1 MSYEI
6 IYDKQFIKVQSPKGV
21 DGSTK
26 DMFIPMVLAGSNNC
40 YEWSP
45 NGKERRARSWFPWT
59 LDVGLMG
66 EEFQFLG
73 YWNESRNE
81 IIKRNEARERDEWYD
96 QYDDKSFGYWTGISV
111 GSKGTH
117 RTTFKNITGIFTTGI
132 KKALTI
138 EQLASEGVGVIVKS
152 GYITRDKDVE
162 PFSRVVKNDAE
173 LFEALDECRKHL
185 GDSGVTTTIDFGGMW
200 EEKPKR
206 LRKKFFTPEPRLR
219 VPKLF
224 DKTYKISVNGGS
236 YFVKET
242 GRHMY
247 HNYEGKLFT
256 SKAKAEKKLAQLL
269 SKRYVNVEF
278 KLVEFNEPVEVMV

>member
-6 IYDKQFIKVQSPKGV
+6 IYDKQFIKVQDNRGN
-21 DGSTK
+21 TTLER
-26 DMFIPMVLAGSNNC
+26 FIPMVLAGSNNC

-45 NGKERRARSWFPWT
+45 SGKERRARSWFPWT
-59 LDVGLMG
+59 LDVGLVG
-66 EEFQFLG
+66 QEFEFLA
-73 YWNESRNE
+73 YWERAKKDT
-81 IIKRNEARERDEWYD
+81 IARNEARERDSYYEEYS
-96 QYDDKSFGYWTGISV
+96 DDRFGYWTAISV
-111 GSKGTH
+111 ASKGTH

-138 EQLASEGVGVIVKS
+138 EQLASEGVDVIVKS
-152 GYITRDKDVE
+152 GYITRDKDIT

-185 GDSGVTTTIDFGGMW
+185 GDSGVDTTIDFGGMW
-200 EEKPKR
+200 DEKPKR
-206 LRKKFFTPEPRLR
+206 LRKKFFTSEPRVK
-219 VPKLF
+219 VPKIF
-224 DKTYKISVNGGS
+224 DKTYKISVNDYS